1 MPGLKHNIINTIKA
15 RITEDLHIDLAKT
28 PVHIKLEGNAVVMEG
43 MVDRIA
49 HKKRALLIA
58 MGLLGIDGVIDRLRV
73 RPSIH
78 MGDKEIARHLMDA
91 MAEEPTI
98 DASRITFQIK
108 DGVVDI
114 EGVVP
119 SLSHKRLVGL
129 FAWWVPGSMDVINS
143 LEVEPPEED
152 TDDEVTD
159 AVKLGLEKDR
169 LVDASSIL
177 VGTKDWVVTLAGTVR
192 SGLEKETAEDD
203 AWYIW
208 GVNDVVNMLRVVR

>member
-1 MPGLKHNIINTIKA
+1 MKDNIINSIKA
-15 RITEDLHIDLAKT
+15 NLTGNLHIDLVKT
-28 PVHIKLEGNAVVMEG
+28 PIHIKLEDNAVVMEG

-49 HKKRALLIA
+49 HKKKALLIA
-58 MGLLGIDGVIDRLRV
+58 MGIPGVTGVIDRLRV
-73 RPSIH
+73 RPSTH
-78 MGDKEIARHLMDA
+78 MGDKEIVKHLLDA
-91 MAEEPTI
+91 LSEEPTI
-98 DASRITFQIK
+98 DASRVAFQVK

-129 FAWWVPGSMDVINS
+129 FAWWVPGSVDVINS

-152 TDDEVTD
+152 TDDEITD
-159 AVKLGLEKDR
+159 AVRLALEKDR

-177 VGTKDWVVTLAGTVR
+177 VGTKEWVVTLAGTVR
-192 SGLEKETAEDD
+192 SGPEKKTAEDD

>member
-1 MPGLKHNIINTIKA
+1 MPGLKDKVINTIKA
-15 RITEDLHIDLAKT
+15 RITEDLHIDLTKT
-28 PVHIKLEGNAVVMEG
+28 PIHIKLEDNAVVMEG
-43 MVDRIA
+43 MVERIA
-49 HKKRALLIA
+49 HKKRALLIV
-58 MGLLGIDGVIDRLRV
+58 MGLPGIDGVIDRLRV

-78 MGDKEIARHLMDA
+78 MGDKEIAKHLMDA
-91 MAEEPTI
+91 LAEEPTI

-159 AVKLGLEKDR
+159 AVKLALEKDR

-177 VGTKDWVVTLAGTVR
+177 LGTKDWVVTLAGTVR
-192 SGLEKETAEDD
+192 SGPEKETAEDD